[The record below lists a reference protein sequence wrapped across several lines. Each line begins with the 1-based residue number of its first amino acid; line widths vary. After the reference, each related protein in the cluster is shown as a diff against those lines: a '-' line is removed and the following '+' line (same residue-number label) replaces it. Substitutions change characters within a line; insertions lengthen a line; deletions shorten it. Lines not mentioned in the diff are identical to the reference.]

1 MIRMDASEV
10 ARLTASITHASTTAQ
25 TGAYAVIA
33 KGAQNIKEGMARDA
47 SGIGHAPHFPS
58 SITYD
63 ILPRGLRTIAADIGP
78 DKAKRQG
85 ALGNILAFGTSKN
98 APVWS
103 HAAALDREAPKVEA
117 ALVDLTVRALGR

>member
-1 MIRMDASEV
+1 MIRLDASEV
-10 ARLTASITHASTTAQ
+10 SRLAASMTQASVTAQ
-25 TGAYAVIA
+25 AGVYGVVK
-33 KGAQNIKEGMARDA
+33 KGAQNVKTGMARDA
-47 SGIGHAPHFPS
+47 ADIGHAPHFPA

-78 DKAKRQG
+78 DKGKRQG

-98 APVWS
+98 APVWN
-103 HAAALDREAPKVEA
+103 HAGALEREAPKVEA